1 MKYLD
6 IDKSLVP
13 YEFEIL
19 LAGELFKFRVNY
31 NEEFDYFTIDLFKD
45 DKPVI
50 YGEKLVYGRP
60 LFVSCLEKPKI
71 DILPYDVTGR
81 IERITYENLNEEVF
95 LFLVGDEDET
105 I

>member
-1 MKYLD
+1 MRYLD

-45 DKPVI
+45 DK
-50 YGEKLVYGRP
+50 
-60 LFVSCLEKPKI
+60 F
-71 DILPYDVTGR
+71 
-81 IERITYENLNEEVF
+81 
-95 LFLVGDEDET
+95 
-105 I
+105 